1 MKREKTF
8 ESSMKRLETIISKL
22 ENGAESL
29 ESSVKLFEEGTK
41 IANYCYGILEKAQ
54 QKVTDLSE
62 FTKNQTIIGAES
74 DDKWGI

>member
-41 IANYCYGILEKAQ
+41 IANYCYGVLGKAQ

-62 FTKNQTIIGAES
+62 LTKNQTIIGAES
-74 DDKWGI
+74 DDK

>member
-41 IANYCYGILEKAQ
+41 IANYCYGVLEKAQ

-62 FTKNQTIIGAES
+62 LTKNQTIIGAES
-74 DDKWGI
+74 DDK

>member
-74 DDKWGI
+74 DDK

>member
-8 ESSMKRLETIISKL
+8 EASMKRLETIVSKL

-29 ESSVKLFEEGTK
+29 ENSIKLFEEGTK
-41 IANYCYGILEKAQ
+41 IANYCYGVLERAQ

-62 FTKNQTIIGAES
+62 LTKNQTIIGAES
-74 DDKWGI
+74 DD

>member
-41 IANYCYGILEKAQ
+41 IANYCYGVLEKAQ

-62 FTKNQTIIGAES
+62 LTKNQTIIGAEN
-74 DDKWGI
+74 DD

>member
-41 IANYCYGILEKAQ
+41 IANYCYGVLEKAQ

-74 DDKWGI
+74 DDK